1 MNRKLLVAALIL
13 LAATGLTVVG
23 HAADKA
29 EPLAEVDGV
38 AITAEDV
45 ERPLGGALT
54 RLQEQMYSLKRQ
66 KMEAIIAERL
76 LAKEAAK
83 RGVTVPALLDA
94 EVTSKVGLVTEQEV
108 ETFYQTNKDRLQGD
122 EASAR
127 AQIRAYLQAQILAA
141 RREAFLGSLRAQ
153 ATVVVHMKPP
163 PAFRAEVAVAG
174 APFKGPAQAPVT
186 IVKFEDFH
194 CSFCKGAQATLAELE
209 SRYTGKVKVVHR
221 DFPIDQLHP
230 QARKLHEAAR
240 CASEQGRFWA
250 YHDALYTRMPV
261 KPEEVKTVAR
271 EVGLDLP
278 AFEQCLA
285 GDKYQAAV
293 QKDVEEG
300 TRAGVTGT
308 PAFFINGRLIEGAQP
323 LESFARVIDEEL
335 AKAP

>member
-45 ERPLGGALT
+45 ERPLGAALT

-76 LAKEAAK
+76 LTKEAAK

-108 ETFYQTNKDRLQGD
+108 ETFYQRNKDRLQGD
-122 EASAR
+122 EAGIR
-127 AQIRAYLQAQILAA
+127 EQIRAYLQAQQLAA
-141 RREAFLGSLRAQ
+141 RRESFLGTLRAQ
-153 ATVVVHMKPP
+153 VKVVVYLKPP
-163 PAFRAEVAVAG
+163 PAFRAEVAVDG
-174 APFKGPAQAPVT
+174 APFKGPAQPLVT

-194 CSFCKGAQATLAELE
+194 CPFCKTAQATLAELE
-209 SRYTGKVKVVHR
+209 LRYTGKVKVVHR

-230 QARKLHEAAR
+230 QVRKLHEAAR

-250 YHDALYTRMPV
+250 YHDALYARMPV

-285 GDKYQAAV
+285 DDKYQAAV

-323 LESFARVIDEEL
+323 LERFARVIDEEL